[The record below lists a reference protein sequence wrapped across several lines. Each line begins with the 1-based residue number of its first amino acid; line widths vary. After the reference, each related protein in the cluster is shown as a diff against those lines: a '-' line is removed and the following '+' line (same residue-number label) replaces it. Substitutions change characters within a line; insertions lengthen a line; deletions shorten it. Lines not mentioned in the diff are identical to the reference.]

1 MRRADVVVI
10 GGGGAG
16 CSAAL
21 HLALR
26 GVSVILLERGL
37 VGSQATGV
45 NYGGVRQQGRHPAGI
60 PLAIRSRAIW
70 ARLAELVGTDV
81 EFDPCGHLKLA
92 RSEADEAALLAWNA
106 VAAEY
111 GLRPRMI
118 GRNAIRDL
126 HPYFSDQIVAG
137 SLMEEDGTANPRLL
151 SPALARAARG
161 AGATIL
167 EHHAVTALAHDGT
180 DFQVT
185 AAGEDF
191 RAPWLLNC
199 AGFWGG
205 EVAARFGEAVPIQK
219 LHPNM
224 LVTEP
229 LPFFLRNSLG
239 VVGGDLYLR
248 QIPRGNIIFGGG
260 RGESDDGINWTRPLP
275 EAGFGAM
282 RRAAAI
288 IPGLRDAMVIRSWTG
303 TDGLL
308 PDDFPVIGPSHTT
321 PGLLH
326 AFGLCGEGFQTGPGI
341 GAVLSDLVMDGRSET
356 PIAAFDIGRF
366 AAQDG
371 TAS

>member
-1 MRRADVVVI
+1 MRKADVLVI

-26 GVSVILLERGL
+26 GASVILLERGL

-70 ARLAELVGTDV
+70 ARLAELTGTDA

-92 RSEADEAALLAWNA
+92 RSEADEAALLAWNRI
-106 VAAEY
+106 AAAY

-118 GRNAIRDL
+118 GRNAIREM
-126 HPYFSDQIVAG
+126 HPYFSDQVVAG

-151 SPALARAARG
+151 APALARAARA

-167 EHHAVTALAHDGT
+167 EHHGVTALAHDGEE
-180 DFQVT
+180 FHAT
-185 AAGEDF
+185 AAGTEF

-205 EVAARFGEAVPIQK
+205 EVAARFGEPVPIQK

-229 LPFFLRNSLG
+229 LPYFLRNSLG

-248 QIPRGNIIFGGG
+248 QIPRGNVIFGGG
-260 RGESDDGINWTRPLP
+260 RGESDAGITWTRPLP

-282 RRAAAI
+282 RRAIAI

-308 PDDFPVIGPSHTT
+308 PDDFPVIGPSRTV

-326 AFGLCGEGFQTGPGI
+326 AFGFCGEGFQTGPGI
-341 GAVLSDLVMDGRSET
+341 GAVLSELVMDGRTET
-356 PIAAFDIGRF
+356 PIGAFDIGRF
-366 AAQDG
+366 AAQDAAA
-371 TAS
+371 T